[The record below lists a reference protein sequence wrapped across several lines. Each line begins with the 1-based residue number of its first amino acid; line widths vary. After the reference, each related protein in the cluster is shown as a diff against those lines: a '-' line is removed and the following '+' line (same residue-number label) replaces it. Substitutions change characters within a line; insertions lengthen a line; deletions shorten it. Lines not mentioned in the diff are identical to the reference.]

1 MGKIAFVFP
10 GQGSQQVGMGKD
22 LLAQSLKARSMFEAA
37 DKRLNFKITDLIMN
51 GPEEELTLTENTQPA
66 ILTVSAILHALL
78 LEKGVRPDFVAG
90 HSLGEYS
97 ALHAAG
103 VLSFE
108 DAVFAVRQR
117 GLLMEAAVPVGQG
130 TMAAVLGLE
139 AGMLQQLCQKVS
151 DEGEP
156 VQLANL
162 NSPSQIVISGS
173 VKGVEKASA
182 LAEEAGAR
190 RVIPL
195 PVSGPF
201 HSSLMKPAAEAMRK
215 VLDDLQMNSAAV
227 PVIAN
232 RTAEEEEAVDV
243 IRQHLIEQI
252 YSPVR
257 WVESIDRLK
266 DLGVDTYLEVGPGK
280 VLSGLIKK
288 IHRGAAIFQVH
299 DLESLEKTASQLK
312 ERVGE

>member
-10 GQGSQQVGMGKD
+10 GQGSQQVGMEKD
-22 LLAQSLKARSMFEAA
+22 LLTQSLKARSMFEAA

-97 ALHAAG
+97 ALYAAG
-103 VLSFE
+103 VMSFE
-108 DAVFAVRQR
+108 DAVYAVRQR
-117 GLLMEAAVPVGQG
+117 GLLMEAAVPAGQG

-139 AGMLQQLCQKVS
+139 ARMLQKLCKKVS

-173 VKGVEKASA
+173 VKGVEEASA

-215 VLDDLQMNSAAV
+215 VLDNLQMKTAAV

-232 RTAEEEEAVDV
+232 STAEEEEAVDV

-257 WVESIDRLK
+257 WIQSIERLK

-299 DLESLEKTASQLK
+299 DLESLETTASKLK